1 MSLAD
6 GTTAVVGEPIL
17 EVKGVS
23 VNFGG
28 VAALTAVS
36 LDVRPGEV
44 TGLIGPNGAGKTT
57 LFNVIS
63 GLQRPNRGE
72 VRLSGRDVTKLG
84 PHRRARLGLARTF
97 QRLELFG
104 SLSARDN
111 VQVGLDA
118 SRTKGD
124 LTAQGLLHR
133 VGVIADVDR
142 QVSTLPTG
150 EARLVEL
157 ARALA
162 IDPTL
167 VLLDEPCSGLDE
179 NETEML
185 GGLLRELANEN
196 RAVLI
201 VEHDMDLV
209 LSVCDR
215 IFVLDFGE
223 IIASGSREDVRHDP
237 RVQAAYLGAVPE
249 IGEGES
255 S

>member
-1 MSLAD
+1 MVETSA
-6 GTTAVVGEPIL
+6 L
-17 EVKGVS
+17 EVRGVS
-23 VNFGG
+23 VTFGG
-28 VAALTAVS
+28 IAALQGVN
-36 LDVRPGEV
+36 LEVRPGEV

-63 GLQRPNRGE
+63 GLQRPDSGE
-72 VRLSGRDVTKLG
+72 VLLDGRDVTKLG
-84 PHRRARLGLARTF
+84 TNRRARLGLARTF

-118 SRTKGD
+118 RRDKGD

-133 VGVIADVDR
+133 VGVSADADR

-162 IDPTL
+162 IDPKL
-167 VLLDEPCSGLDE
+167 ILLDEPCSGLDD
-179 NETEML
+179 NETHLL
-185 GGLLRELANEN
+185 GGLLRELADEG
-196 RAVLI
+196 RGVLL
-201 VEHDMDLV
+201 VEHDMSIV
-209 LSVCDR
+209 LTICDR

-223 IIASGSREDVRHDP
+223 LIASGTPAEIRRDP
-237 RVQAAYLGAVPE
+237 RVQAAYLGTAPDPS
-249 IGEGES
+249 EGEA
-255 S
+255 

>member
-1 MSLAD
+1 MSSD
-6 GTTAVVGEPIL
+6 SMTSPFL
-17 EVKGVS
+17 EVRGVS
-23 VNFGG
+23 VTFGG
-28 VAALTAVS
+28 VAALTQVS

-63 GLQRPNRGE
+63 GLQRPDKGE
-72 VRLSGRDVTKLG
+72 VQLVGRDVTKLG

-104 SLSARDN
+104 SLSAREN
-111 VQVGLDA
+111 VQAGLDA
-118 SRTKGD
+118 RRDKGGD

-133 VGVIADVDR
+133 VGVQADADR

-162 IDPTL
+162 IDPKL
-167 VLLDEPCSGLDE
+167 ILLDEPCSGLDDHE
-179 NETEML
+179 SQLL
-185 GGLLRELANEN
+185 GGLLRELADEG

-201 VEHDMDLV
+201 VEHDMPLV
-209 LSVCDR
+209 LDICDR
-215 IFVLDFGE
+215 IIVLDFGQV
-223 IIASGSREDVRHDP
+223 IATGSPDAIRQDP
-237 RVQAAYLGAVPE
+237 GVQAAYLGAANDPE
-249 IGEGES
+249 AS
-255 S
+255 

>member
-1 MSLAD
+1 MVDVA
-6 GTTAVVGEPIL
+6 TASPVLG
-17 EVKGVS
+17 VKGVS
-23 VNFGG
+23 VTFGG
-28 VAALTAVS
+28 IAALRGVTI
-36 LDVRPGEV
+36 DVRPGEI

-63 GLQRPNRGE
+63 GLQRPDSGDVQLVGE
-72 VRLSGRDVTKLG
+72 DVTKKG
-84 PHRRARLGLARTF
+84 PNRRAKLGLARTF

-118 SRTKGD
+118 QKNRGD

-133 VGVIADVDR
+133 VGVTGDADR

-162 IDPTL
+162 IDPKL

-179 NETEML
+179 NESHQL
-185 GGLLRELANEN
+185 GALLRDLADEG
-196 RAVLI
+196 RGILI
-201 VEHDMDLV
+201 VEHDMALV
-209 LSVCDR
+209 LSICDR
-215 IFVLDFGE
+215 IYVLDFGE
-223 IIASGSREDVRHDP
+223 IIASGTPAEIRQDP
-237 RVQAAYLGAVPE
+237 RVQAAYLGTEQPPE
-249 IGEGES
+249 EVEDEG
-255 S
+255 

>member
-1 MSLAD
+1 MVETSA
-6 GTTAVVGEPIL
+6 L
-17 EVKGVS
+17 EVRGVS
-23 VNFGG
+23 VTFGG
-28 VAALTAVS
+28 IAALQGVN

-63 GLQRPNRGE
+63 GLQRPDSGE
-72 VRLSGRDVTKLG
+72 VLLDGRDVTKLG
-84 PHRRARLGLARTF
+84 TNRRARLGLARTF

-118 SRTKGD
+118 RRDKGD

-133 VGVIADVDR
+133 VGVSADADR

-162 IDPTL
+162 IDPKL
-167 VLLDEPCSGLDE
+167 ILLDEPCSGLDD
-179 NETEML
+179 NETHLL
-185 GGLLRELANEN
+185 GNLLRELADEG
-196 RAVLI
+196 RGVLL
-201 VEHDMDLV
+201 VEHDMSIV
-209 LSVCDR
+209 LTICDR

-223 IIASGSREDVRHDP
+223 LIASGTPAEIRRDP
-237 RVQAAYLGAVPE
+237 RVQAAYLGTAPDPSEPE
-249 IGEGES
+249 A
-255 S
+255 

>member
-1 MSLAD
+1 MSSD
-6 GTTAVVGEPIL
+6 SMTSPFL
-17 EVKGVS
+17 EVRGVS
-23 VNFGG
+23 VTFGG
-28 VAALTAVS
+28 VAALTQVS

-63 GLQRPNRGE
+63 GLQRPDKGE
-72 VRLSGRDVTKLG
+72 VQLVGRDVTKLG

-104 SLSARDN
+104 SLSAREN
-111 VQVGLDA
+111 VQAGLDA
-118 SRTKGD
+118 RRDKGGD

-133 VGVIADVDR
+133 VGVQADADR

-162 IDPTL
+162 IDPKL
-167 VLLDEPCSGLDE
+167 ILLDEPCSGLDDHE
-179 NETEML
+179 SQLL
-185 GGLLRELANEN
+185 GGLLRELADEG

-201 VEHDMDLV
+201 VEHDMPLV
-209 LSVCDR
+209 LDICDR
-215 IFVLDFGE
+215 IIVLDFGQV
-223 IIASGSREDVRHDP
+223 IANGSPDAIRQDP
-237 RVQAAYLGAVPE
+237 GVQAAYPGAANDPE
-249 IGEGES
+249 AS
-255 S
+255 

>member
-1 MSLAD
+1 MSSD
-6 GTTAVVGEPIL
+6 SMTSPFL
-17 EVKGVS
+17 EVRGVS
-23 VNFGG
+23 VTFGG
-28 VAALTAVS
+28 VAALTQVS

-63 GLQRPNRGE
+63 GLQRPDKGE
-72 VRLSGRDVTKLG
+72 VQLVGRDVTKLG

-104 SLSARDN
+104 SLSAREN
-111 VQVGLDA
+111 VQAGLDA
-118 SRTKGD
+118 RRDKGGD

-133 VGVIADVDR
+133 VGVQADADR

-162 IDPTL
+162 IDPKL
-167 VLLDEPCSGLDE
+167 IQLDEPCSGLDDHE
-179 NETEML
+179 SQLL
-185 GGLLRELANEN
+185 GGLLRELADEG

-201 VEHDMDLV
+201 VEHDMPLV
-209 LSVCDR
+209 LDICDR
-215 IFVLDFGE
+215 IIVLDFGQV
-223 IIASGSREDVRHDP
+223 IANGSPDAIRQDP
-237 RVQAAYLGAVPE
+237 GVQAAYLGAANDPE
-249 IGEGES
+249 AS
-255 S
+255 

>member
-1 MSLAD
+1 MLAD
-6 GTTAVVGEPIL
+6 ASASPFLQVR
-17 EVKGVS
+17 GVS
-23 VNFGG
+23 VTFGG
-28 VAALTAVS
+28 VAALTQVS

-63 GLQRPNRGE
+63 GLQRPDKGE
-72 VRLSGRDVTKLG
+72 VQLGGRDVTKLG

-104 SLSARDN
+104 SLSAREN
-111 VQVGLDA
+111 VQAGLDA
-118 SRTKGD
+118 RRDKGGD

-133 VGVIADVDR
+133 VGVQADADR

-162 IDPTL
+162 IDPKL
-167 VLLDEPCSGLDE
+167 ILLDEPCSGLDD
-179 NETEML
+179 NESQLL
-185 GGLLRELANEN
+185 GALLQELADEG

-201 VEHDMDLV
+201 VEHDMPLV
-209 LSVCDR
+209 LNVCDR
-215 IFVLDFGE
+215 IIVLDFGQV
-223 IIASGSREDVRHDP
+223 IANGSPDAIRRDTG
-237 RVQAAYLGAVPE
+237 VQAAYLGTAADPE
-249 IGEGES
+249 AS
-255 S
+255 

>member
-1 MSLAD
+1 MH
-6 GTTAVVGEPIL
+6 GEPTSSAFL
-17 EVKGVS
+17 TVRGVS
-23 VNFGG
+23 VTFGG
-28 VAALTAVS
+28 VAALTQVS
-36 LDVRPGEV
+36 LEARPGEV

-63 GLQRPNRGE
+63 GLQRPDKGE
-72 VRLSGRDVTKLG
+72 VQLGDRDVTKLG

-104 SLSARDN
+104 SLSAREN
-111 VQVGLDA
+111 VQAGLDA
-118 SRTKGD
+118 RRDKGGD

-133 VGVIADVDR
+133 VGVQADADR

-167 VLLDEPCSGLDE
+167 ILLDEPCSGLDDHE
-179 NETEML
+179 SQLL
-185 GGLLRELANEN
+185 GALLRELADEG

-201 VEHDMDLV
+201 VEHDMPLV
-209 LSVCDR
+209 LNVCDR
-215 IFVLDFGE
+215 IVVLDFGQVIATGRPEE
-223 IIASGSREDVRHDP
+223 IRDDKG
-237 RVQAAYLGAVPE
+237 VQAAYLGAAPDPE
-249 IGEGES
+249 AS
-255 S
+255 

>member
-1 MSLAD
+1 MSSD
-6 GTTAVVGEPIL
+6 SMTSPFL
-17 EVKGVS
+17 EVRGVS
-23 VNFGG
+23 VTFGG
-28 VAALTAVS
+28 VAALTQVS

-63 GLQRPNRGE
+63 GLQRPDKGE
-72 VRLSGRDVTKLG
+72 VQLVGRDVTKLG

-104 SLSARDN
+104 SLSAREN
-111 VQVGLDA
+111 VQAGLDA
-118 SRTKGD
+118 RRDKGGD

-133 VGVIADVDR
+133 VGVQADADR

-162 IDPTL
+162 IDPKL
-167 VLLDEPCSGLDE
+167 ILLDEPCSGLDDHE
-179 NETEML
+179 SQLL
-185 GGLLRELANEN
+185 GGLLRELADEG

-201 VEHDMDLV
+201 VEHDMPLV
-209 LSVCDR
+209 LDICDR
-215 IFVLDFGE
+215 IIVLDFGQV
-223 IIASGSREDVRHDP
+223 IANGSPDAIRQDP
-237 RVQAAYLGAVPE
+237 GVQAAYLGAANDPE
-249 IGEGES
+249 AS
-255 S
+255 

>member
-1 MSLAD
+1 MLAD
-6 GTTAVVGEPIL
+6 ASASPFLQVR
-17 EVKGVS
+17 GVS
-23 VNFGG
+23 VTFGG
-28 VAALTAVS
+28 VAALTQVS

-63 GLQRPNRGE
+63 GLQRPDKGE
-72 VRLSGRDVTKLG
+72 VQLGGRDVTKLG

-104 SLSARDN
+104 SLSAREN
-111 VQVGLDA
+111 VQAGLDA
-118 SRTKGD
+118 RRDQGGD

-133 VGVIADVDR
+133 VGVQADADR

-162 IDPTL
+162 IDPKL
-167 VLLDEPCSGLDE
+167 ILLDEPCSGLDD
-179 NETEML
+179 NESQLL
-185 GGLLRELANEN
+185 GALLQELADEG

-201 VEHDMDLV
+201 VEHDMPLV
-209 LSVCDR
+209 LNVCDR
-215 IFVLDFGE
+215 IIVLDFGQV
-223 IIASGSREDVRHDP
+223 IANGSPDAIRRDTG
-237 RVQAAYLGAVPE
+237 VQAAYLGTAADPE
-249 IGEGES
+249 AS
-255 S
+255 

>member
-1 MSLAD
+1 MSTESSVA
-6 GTTAVVGEPIL
+6 PFL
-17 EVKGVS
+17 EVRGVS
-23 VNFGG
+23 VTFGG
-28 VAALTAVS
+28 VAALTQVS

-63 GLQRPNRGE
+63 GLQRPDKGE
-72 VRLSGRDVTKLG
+72 VQLVGRDVTKLG

-104 SLSARDN
+104 SLSAREN
-111 VQVGLDA
+111 VQAGLDA
-118 SRTKGD
+118 RRDKGGD

-133 VGVIADVDR
+133 VGVQADADR

-162 IDPTL
+162 IDPKL
-167 VLLDEPCSGLDE
+167 ILLDEPCSGLDDHE
-179 NETEML
+179 SQLL
-185 GGLLRELANEN
+185 GGLLRELAAEG

-201 VEHDMDLV
+201 VEHDMPLV
-209 LSVCDR
+209 LDICDR
-215 IFVLDFGE
+215 IIVLDFGQV
-223 IIASGSREDVRHDP
+223 IANGSPEAIRHDP
-237 RVQAAYLGAVPE
+237 GVQAAYLGAATDPE
-249 IGEGES
+249 AS
-255 S
+255 

>member
-1 MSLAD
+1 M
-6 GTTAVVGEPIL
+6 TTAPVLDVT
-17 EVKGVS
+17 GVS
-23 VNFGG
+23 VTFGG
-28 VAALTAVS
+28 IAALRGVTI
-36 LDVRPGEV
+36 DVRPGEI

-63 GLQRPNRGE
+63 GLQRPD
-72 VRLSGRDVTKLG
+72 SGDVHLVGQEVTKMG
-84 PHRRARLGLARTF
+84 PNRRARLGLARTF

-118 SRTKGD
+118 QKNKGD

-133 VGVIADVDR
+133 VGVVGDADQ

-162 IDPTL
+162 IDPKL
-167 VLLDEPCSGLDE
+167 VLLDEPCSGLDD
-179 NETEML
+179 NESVQL
-185 GGLLRELANEN
+185 GGLLRELADEG
-196 RAVLI
+196 RGILI
-201 VEHDMDLV
+201 VEHDMALV
-209 LSVCDR
+209 LAICDR

-223 IIASGSREDVRHDP
+223 IIAVGTPAEIRNDP
-237 RVQAAYLGAVPE
+237 LVQAAYLGTEQPPE
-249 IGEGES
+249 TPETPETTEGEA
-255 S
+255 

>member
-1 MSLAD
+1 MVETSA
-6 GTTAVVGEPIL
+6 L
-17 EVKGVS
+17 EVRGVS
-23 VNFGG
+23 VTFGG
-28 VAALTAVS
+28 IAALQGVN

-63 GLQRPNRGE
+63 GLQRPDSGE
-72 VRLSGRDVTKLG
+72 VLLDGRDVTKLG
-84 PHRRARLGLARTF
+84 TNRRARLGLARTF

-118 SRTKGD
+118 RRDKGD

-133 VGVIADVDR
+133 VGVSADADR

-162 IDPTL
+162 IDPKL
-167 VLLDEPCSGLDE
+167 ILLDEPCSGLDD
-179 NETEML
+179 NETHLL
-185 GGLLRELANEN
+185 GNLLRELADEG
-196 RAVLI
+196 RGVLL
-201 VEHDMDLV
+201 VEHDMRIIFK
-209 LSVCDR
+209 VCER
-215 IFVLDFGE
+215 IQRPDHL
-223 IIASGSREDVRHDP
+223 
-237 RVQAAYLGAVPE
+237 
-249 IGEGES
+249 
-255 S
+255 

>member
-1 MSLAD
+1 MSSD
-6 GTTAVVGEPIL
+6 SMTSPFL
-17 EVKGVS
+17 EVRGVS
-23 VNFGG
+23 VTFGG
-28 VAALTAVS
+28 VAALTQVS

-63 GLQRPNRGE
+63 GLQRPDKGE
-72 VRLSGRDVTKLG
+72 VQLVGRDVTKLG

-104 SLSARDN
+104 SLSAREN
-111 VQVGLDA
+111 VQAGLDA
-118 SRTKGD
+118 RRDKGGD

-133 VGVIADVDR
+133 VGVQADADR

-162 IDPTL
+162 IDPKL
-167 VLLDEPCSGLDE
+167 ILLDEPCSGLDDHE
-179 NETEML
+179 SQLL
-185 GGLLRELANEN
+185 GGLLRELADEG

-201 VEHDMDLV
+201 VEHDLPHV
-209 LSVCDR
+209 LDICDR
-215 IFVLDFGE
+215 IIVLDFGQV
-223 IIASGSREDVRHDP
+223 IANGSPDAIRQDP
-237 RVQAAYLGAVPE
+237 GVQAAYLGAANDPE
-249 IGEGES
+249 AS
-255 S
+255 